1 MIVASAPGKVVV
13 CGEYAVLAGAPA
25 LIAAVDRRVECR
37 LVPTSGETW
46 RFASRGFDAAS
57 THPLGRLLD
66 PTLLDGR
73 DPARICQC
81 VLHELVARGA
91 DPSRLPNGADV
102 TIDSSALYENGAK
115 LGVGSSAAVAVALT
129 AALIRYSTSGADWA
143 SHVSDVEHLDVMLAA
158 HAKAQGGRGSGLD
171 VAASCHGGLVRF
183 RRVTGGVDVKPAR
196 LPHGVAY
203 AVLSVVSATATATQ
217 LASFDGWRAGAVPDT
232 LRALCDAA
240 HRVADALSDPES
252 FVRELRAYANC
263 LAAMDD
269 VAHLGIFSPP
279 HRVLSTMGSA
289 AGVTYKPCGAGG
301 GDIGIAFARRPRSLE
316 TFTER
321 ARAEGILPL
330 SLELTQHGV
339 AVRTES

>member
-13 CGEYAVLAGAPA
+13 SGEYAVLVGAPA

-37 LVPTSGETW
+37 LAPTSGEAW
-46 RFASRGFDAAS
+46 RFASRGFDATS
-57 THPLGRLLD
+57 THPLGRLLH
-66 PTLLDGR
+66 PTPLDGR
-73 DPARICQC
+73 DPARLCQC
-81 VLHELVARGA
+81 VLHELVAHGA
-91 DPSRLPNGADV
+91 DPSRFPNGADV

-115 LGVGSSAAVAVALT
+115 LGLGSSAAVVVALT
-129 AALIRYSTSGADWA
+129 AALSRCSTLG
-143 SHVSDVEHLDVMLAA
+143 SDPKVEHLDVMLAA

-183 RRVTGGVDVKPAR
+183 RRVAGGVDVKPAR
-196 LPHGVAY
+196 LPDGVAY
-203 AVLSVVSATATATQ
+203 AVLSVGSATATATQ
-217 LASFDGWRAGAVPDT
+217 LASFDEWRSGGVPDT

-252 FVRELRAYANC
+252 FVRELRAFANC

-279 HRVLSTMGSA
+279 HRALSTMGSA
-289 AGVTYKPCGAGG
+289 AQVTYKPCGAGG

-339 AVRTES
+339 EVRTES